1 MKISKYA
8 QDLLKN
14 STCCHTVLLRKE
26 GENFTGIYNG
36 LSYWGRVEDGDGE
49 FIEELQEGME
59 TDDNGSQ
66 YLSHFSEKS
75 FTTEGGYEVIK

>member
-1 MKISKYA
+1 MKVSKYA
-8 QDLLKN
+8 QELLT
-14 STCCHTVLLRKE
+14 STSCHSVHLKKDGKTFV
-26 GENFTGIYNG
+26 GIYNG

-49 FIEELQEGME
+49 FIEELQKGME